1 VERLGSGIG
10 RGVARVAIGAGLVAS
25 CVAGCSGGVLA
36 IGSDD
41 AGEPPDAAPAPEVFT
56 AGAVAAARSMCAL
69 LPADT
74 RWTSYTQDALRSD
87 IAGGWLLCYWR
98 SPADARSF
106 EFTADGRWYTLVD
119 DGSGGL
125 RRESSGDAGGLIGYQ
140 GTYSFADVKGEP
152 SGTDGLAVYLA
163 TNGVNWF
170 HPEFTGRL
178 MTMNWATD
186 GSQDTCV
193 RIGP

>member
-1 VERLGSGIG
+1 LGSGVGQVID
-10 RGVARVAIGAGLVAS
+10 RAAIGAGLLAS
-25 CVAGCSGGVLA
+25 CVAACSGGVLA

-41 AGEPPDAAPAPEVFT
+41 AGNPADAAPGPQAFSRD
-56 AGAVAAARSMCAL
+56 AVAAARSMCAL

-74 RWTSYTQDALRSD
+74 RWTSYTQATLRSD

-98 SPADARSF
+98 SPQDARSF

-119 DGSGGL
+119 DGNGGL
-125 RRESSGDAGGLIGYQ
+125 RRESSGDGGGPIGYQ
-140 GTYSFADVKGEP
+140 GTYSFSDVKGDP
-152 SGTDGLAVYLA
+152 TGPDGLAVYLA
-163 TNGVNWF
+163 TNGIDWF

-193 RIGP
+193 RIEP